1 VAGEISRSTTI
12 RTEESKKT
20 HQVNGGEVEMWR
32 DEPTPHW
39 PEQLHEKRGKVWM
52 LGKGEGR
59 RRLRNPRERAESLK
73 MRFLERVFKSVSTL
87 GFNNNVLNFILI
99 YLNCLNSRLVD
110 LLKTSSYH
118 LLQPMNFFF

>member
-39 PEQLHEKRGKVWM
+39 PEQLHEKK
-52 LGKGEGR
+52 
-59 RRLRNPRERAESLK
+59 ESLDV
-73 MRFLERVFKSVSTL
+73 RE
-87 GFNNNVLNFILI
+87 GGGAAAAEE
-99 YLNCLNSRLVD
+99 
-110 LLKTSSYH
+110 
-118 LLQPMNFFF
+118 P